1 MSELDAT
8 LATIDE
14 CIATLQSSFT
24 QLRKMFSAN
33 QEQLEEAGPELTD
46 PEPVP
51 PVEAPKVAIE
61 DVRAA
66 LLPLVNGGHHV
77 EVRKLLRRH
86 GADRL
91 TQIDPAEY
99 EAIIAEAGEI
109 T

>member
-24 QLRKMFSAN
+24 QLREMFSAN
-33 QEQLEEAGPELTD
+33 QEQPTEAEPELTD

-51 PVEAPKVAIE
+51 PVEVPKVAIE

-66 LLPLVNGGHHV
+66 LLPLVNGGHQE
-77 EVRKLLRRH
+77 EVRKLLQRH